1 MIRLVSFGA
10 ALLVTSVTLVSCSN
24 EPGTTTST
32 TVAVVDNV
40 TSPDSSGNAAI
51 PASTTT
57 SMALTTALIT
67 VTVGLDSGPER
78 IENVPLG
85 QEVELR
91 ITNPEDDDEFH
102 VHGYDLGGDETA
114 AGEEKVF
121 AFTATEAG
129 DFEVES
135 HATGEVLVVI
145 RVS

>member
-1 MIRLVSFGA
+1 MIRFVSFGA
-10 ALLVTSVTLVSCSN
+10 VLLVTSVGLVSCSN

-40 TSPDSSGNAAI
+40 TPPDSSGDAAI

-57 SMALTTALIT
+57 SMATTALIT
-67 VTVGLDSGPER
+67 VTVGSDSGPER
-78 IENVPLG
+78 IERVQLG

-91 ITNPEDDDEFH
+91 ITNPDDDDEFH
-102 VHGYDLGGDETA
+102 VHGYDLGGDVTP

-135 HATGEVLVVI
+135 HLTDDVLVVI